1 MPTIVDPDDLRLSSA
16 SAGNNPNGEVFIDTT
31 NLTIQLNS
39 ITEFSNS
46 SNFTAAEGVTLQALY
61 SFLKEQWKNND
72 VDDFYRYRFPME
84 AITAEQFEFI
94 NGWTPKDDTTRS
106 YIRTAGWAEKNTAG
120 VEQRAYM
127 GVITLGNIEADQT
140 AYYGWYSS
148 ASSEFV
154 VGPTDFTFNGPV
166 NEAVQIYEN
175 SLSAAA
181 NFDYRTNYNLFTF
194 IRPTPKGN
202 SSSAG
207 GVTGYTY
214 DISSTDAIGTRDAVA
229 NQVYRFPLA
238 TAVDTKITLN
248 DSEASASA
256 TSVGYRLRFDQASL
270 SSTQLPVQLDG
281 GTFNFTHL
289 IDSTNGDV
297 QGLTPQQVYDITQY
311 KLRLNADI
319 DDEAGASRNG
329 KLTEELVR
337 FVGDQ
342 LQTKAISDIPLSTST
357 DNEGVLIDN
366 FGTGVTANLAFTDD
380 TNTLRLFPAISS
392 GDLIFSPTLKDDPS
406 TRYWMFYTSASSG
419 QSVWPGA
426 TAKIVKDNDGVEI
439 TGYYHVRGTPVID
452 GNTSGVVSASG
463 ASVISFTGD
472 TLTPN
477 SQSSNIL
484 RITSGNNVG
493 FYTIADNAASS
504 ITVSGL
510 GFENPET
517 AATFSVYTKNTGNV
531 AYTFDYTGNNTRED
545 GLTAQNADITIVA
558 LGLDNAQYV
567 TATGEIG
574 NGAGQN
580 FSITA
585 PLERNYNDPL

>member
-1 MPTIVDPDDLRLSSA
+1 MPTVVDPDDLRLSSA
-16 SAGNNPNGEVFIDTT
+16 SAGNNPDGEVFIDTT

-46 SNFTAAEGVTLQALY
+46 SNFTASEGVTLQALY

-106 YIRTAGWAEKNTAG
+106 YLRTAGWAEKNSAG

-140 AYYGWYSS
+140 AYYGWYST
-148 ASSEFV
+148 ASSEFI
-154 VGPTDFTFNGPV
+154 VGPQDFTYNGPV
-166 NEAVQIYEN
+166 NEAVKIFEAG
-175 SLSAAA
+175 S
-181 NFDYRTNYNLFTF
+181 FDYRSNYNLFTF
-194 IRPTPKGN
+194 IRPTPSG
-202 SSSAG
+202 SSGA
-207 GVTGYTY
+207 VTGYSY
-214 DISSTDAIGTRDAVA
+214 GISSTDAIGTRDAVA

-248 DSEASASA
+248 DTEAAALA
-256 TSVGYRLRFDQASL
+256 TSTGYRLRFDQASL
-270 SSTQLPVQLDG
+270 SSTQLPVQLNG

-297 QGLTPQQVYDITQY
+297 QALTPQQVYDITQY
-311 KLRLNADI
+311 KLRLNSDI
-319 DDEAGASRNG
+319 DDEAGGVRTG
-329 KLTEELVR
+329 KLTEELMR

-342 LQTKAISDIPLSTST
+342 LQTLAISDVPLSTST

-392 GDLIFSPTLKDDPS
+392 GDLIFSSTLKDDPS

-463 ASVISFTGD
+463 ASVISWTGD
-472 TLTPN
+472 ALTAN

-493 FYTIADNAASS
+493 FYSIADNTTNS

-510 GFENPET
+510 GFENPES
-517 AATFSVYTKNTGNV
+517 AATFSVYTKKADNIS
-531 AYTFDYTGNNTRED
+531 YTFDYTGNNTRED
-545 GLTAQNADITIVA
+545 GLTSANAGITIVA

-567 TATGEIG
+567 TAVGEIG